1 MSRDRYE
8 ELLNELEAAN
18 EVGDLQLIAELE
30 FEMEEEDELSL

>member
-8 ELLNELEAAN
+8 ELLNELEAAH